1 MMNVQPADTAPN
13 GGRRSARSSLTQPV
27 ALCDRRARPLS
38 ACDAAHLGSQ
48 AKLLVPLLAGRA
60 IGTLHTSGTEHIG
73 RAALITVA
81 TLLVYVIGGR
91 CMG

>member
-1 MMNVQPADTAPN
+1 MLLIV
-13 GGRRSARSSLTQPV
+13 
-27 ALCDRRARPLS
+27 
-38 ACDAAHLGSQ
+38 GSQ

-60 IGTLHTSGTEHIG
+60 IDTVQTSGTEHIG

-81 TLLVYVIGGR
+81 TLLVYVIGVR